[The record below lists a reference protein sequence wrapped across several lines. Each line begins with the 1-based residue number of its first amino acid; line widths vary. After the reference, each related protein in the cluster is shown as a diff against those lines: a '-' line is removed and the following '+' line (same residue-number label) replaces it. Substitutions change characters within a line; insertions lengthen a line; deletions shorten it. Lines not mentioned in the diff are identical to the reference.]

1 MQFVFQLITYKGKNM
16 YSKEK
21 LKRDINTMFESI
33 RIARLDLATK
43 DLTQE
48 ERAQQFSHIEWCT
61 TQINELN
68 EKLDSAE

>member
-1 MQFVFQLITYKGKNM
+1 MHFVYQLLIYKGNNM

-21 LKRDINTMFESI
+21 LNRDIETMFESI
-33 RIARLDLATK
+33 RTARLDLATK
-43 DLTQE
+43 DLTQV

-68 EKLDSAE
+68 EKLDQAE